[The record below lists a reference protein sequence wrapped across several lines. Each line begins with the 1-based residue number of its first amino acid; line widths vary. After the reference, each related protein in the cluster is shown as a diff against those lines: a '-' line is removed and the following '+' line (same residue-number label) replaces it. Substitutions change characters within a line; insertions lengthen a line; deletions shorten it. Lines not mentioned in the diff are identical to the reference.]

1 MSSNISATGIHH
13 IVLTVTDVSRS
24 IDFYSRFLGFQVAV
38 DLGERKILSNGNTL
52 LAIGPPPVAEQ
63 ALENDRFNENR
74 VGLDHV
80 SFNVESRDQ
89 LEEAVALFDSHGVSH
104 GEIRDLGEG
113 LSIYVLAFRDP
124 DNIQL
129 ELTAPYA

>member
-1 MSSNISATGIHH
+1 MSTQISTAGIHH
-13 IVLTVTDVSRS
+13 FTLTVTDVGRS
-24 IDFYSRFLGFQVAV
+24 IDFYTRLLGFQMAV
-38 DLGERKILSNGNTL
+38 DLGERKILSNGSTL
-52 LAIGPPPVAEQ
+52 LVLGPPPEPGRAID
-63 ALENDRFNENR
+63 NDSFNENR

-80 SFNVESRDQ
+80 SFSVESRDR
-89 LEEAVALFDSHGVSH
+89 LEEAIELFDSEGVSH
-104 GEIRDLGEG
+104 GEIKDLGSG